1 MRPNETTS
9 LPAPRR
15 MSNPIS
21 SPPRLR
27 TKVEA
32 SMETKGVADAV
43 SGETLRGNRAS
54 SEPPT
59 HDESLGIP
67 SLPSSLPSPLPSSLP
82 SPLPLSL
89 PSSLLIGEE
98 AIRKLFDVYG
108 KELERRKKQL

>member
-1 MRPNETTS
+1 
-9 LPAPRR
+9 
-15 MSNPIS
+15 
-21 SPPRLR
+21 
-27 TKVEA
+27 
-32 SMETKGVADAV
+32 METKGVADAV

-82 SPLPLSL
+82 SSLPSPLPLSL

>member
-1 MRPNETTS
+1 
-9 LPAPRR
+9 
-15 MSNPIS
+15 
-21 SPPRLR
+21 
-27 TKVEA
+27 
-32 SMETKGVADAV
+32 METKGVADAV
-43 SGETLRGNRAS
+43 SGETLRENRAS
-54 SEPPT
+54 SEPPA

-67 SLPSSLPSPLPSSLP
+67 SLPSSLP

>member
-1 MRPNETTS
+1 
-9 LPAPRR
+9 
-15 MSNPIS
+15 
-21 SPPRLR
+21 
-27 TKVEA
+27 
-32 SMETKGVADAV
+32 METKGVPDAV
-43 SGETLRGNRAS
+43 SGETLRENRAS

-67 SLPSSLPSPLPSSLP
+67 SLPSSLPSPLPLSLP

>member
-1 MRPNETTS
+1 
-9 LPAPRR
+9 
-15 MSNPIS
+15 
-21 SPPRLR
+21 
-27 TKVEA
+27 
-32 SMETKGVADAV
+32 METKGVADAV

-82 SPLPLSL
+82 SPLPSSLPSPLPLSL

>member
-1 MRPNETTS
+1 
-9 LPAPRR
+9 
-15 MSNPIS
+15 
-21 SPPRLR
+21 
-27 TKVEA
+27 
-32 SMETKGVADAV
+32 METKGVADAV

-67 SLPSSLPSPLPSSLP
+67 SLPSSLPSPLP
-82 SPLPLSL
+82 LSL

>member
-1 MRPNETTS
+1 
-9 LPAPRR
+9 
-15 MSNPIS
+15 
-21 SPPRLR
+21 
-27 TKVEA
+27 
-32 SMETKGVADAV
+32 METKGVADAV

-67 SLPSSLPSPLPSSLP
+67 SLPSSLPSPLPS
-82 SPLPLSL
+82 PLPLSL